1 MEIQSHQVRWNS
13 THLGQ
18 LMGDLA
24 AATVSA
30 TLVTPAVAIIDR
42 QVSTPSGL
50 VTSNKRLDQSS
61 SNLHSNSQFSTA
73 YADMR
78 SRH

>member
-1 MEIQSHQVRWNS
+1 MEMQSHPLRWNS

-18 LMGDLA
+18 LVADLA

-42 QVSTPSGL
+42 QVSTPRAL
-50 VTSNKRLDQSS
+50 MIANKRSGQSS
-61 SNLHSNSQFSTA
+61 SNLHLSSRFSMVS
-73 YADMR
+73 ADMR
-78 SRH
+78 LQR